1 MLPILGFF
9 LTVTSSLKSKTRFL
23 NTQVS
28 FLDFLAE
35 PPSDDLSSLSLWEWD
50 AEYALGLLVLAS
62 ESSQTLQMPG
72 LPSNVFFCPPF
83 SSYSKV
89 SLSLLELSCLT
100 VPALLHERTYCILHS

>member
-9 LTVTSSLKSKTRFL
+9 LTVTSSPKSKTRFL

-35 PPSDDLSSLSLWEWD
+35 PPSYDLSSLSLWEWD

-62 ESSQTLQMPG
+62 GSSQTLQMPG
-72 LPSNVFFCPPF
+72 LP
-83 SSYSKV
+83 
-89 SLSLLELSCLT
+89 LSISVLLSPLIQKCRCLYLNHL
-100 VPALLHERTYCILHS
+100 V